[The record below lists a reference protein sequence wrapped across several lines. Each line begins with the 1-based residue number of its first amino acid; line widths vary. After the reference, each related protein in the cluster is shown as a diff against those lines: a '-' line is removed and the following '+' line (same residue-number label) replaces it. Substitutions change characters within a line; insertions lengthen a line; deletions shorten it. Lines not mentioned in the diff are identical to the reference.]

1 MELAIKNMV
10 CPRCIAA
17 VDATLRN
24 MGIHAEQVNLGQVI
38 IKEELES
45 NQLAELKRL
54 LQQQGF
60 ELLEADKDRIIDR
73 IKSIII
79 EHIHHMNGKPV
90 VFSELLSKEL
100 NKDYSGLSKLF
111 SAEEGITIEQFIILQ
126 KIEKVKELLLYKE
139 LNLTEIA
146 DLLGYSSSAHLS
158 SQFRKIT
165 GLTPTAFRS
174 SGTNNRH
181 SIDSLTKKL

>member
-17 VDATLRN
+17 VNTTLRN
-24 MGIHAEQVNLGQVI
+24 MGIYAEQVSLGQVI
-38 IKEELES
+38 VSDNLNS
-45 NQLAELKRL
+45 GQLSELKQL

-111 SAEEGITIEQFIILQ
+111 FGRR
-126 KIEKVKELLLYKE
+126 
-139 LNLTEIA
+139 
-146 DLLGYSSSAHLS
+146 GYDHRAIYYPS
-158 SQFRKIT
+158 K
-165 GLTPTAFRS
+165 
-174 SGTNNRH
+174 N
-181 SIDSLTKKL
+181 